1 MAGLW
6 VEAIDKLANASLIA
20 YHLLKEAIYCHGSAK
35 GQDFSQT
42 HGTPYYSEREWESE
56 RESRLGMYCGVG
68 RHRLQLGSRKSI
80 FVDF

>member
-1 MAGLW
+1 MFLAGWGLSGLW

-42 HGTPYYSEREWESE
+42 HGTRVVLLL
-56 RESRLGMYCGVG
+56 RGGVG
-68 RHRLQLGSRKSI
+68 E
-80 FVDF
+80 

>member
-1 MAGLW
+1 MHLKMFFAEWGLVGLW

-42 HGTPYYSEREWESE
+42 HGTRVVLLLREGER
-56 RESRLGMYCGVG
+56 VG
-68 RHRLQLGSRKSI
+68 E
-80 FVDF
+80 